1 MMKKGFILLSLS
13 LFLCVFQLSIQAEDD
28 FDQIP
33 KLVVKGEASVFKPAD
48 QMEVS
53 LGIVTTDE
61 NSNVALNENN
71 KRMHQVVTN
80 LRALGLDESDYQT
93 GHFRIQPI
101 YRRPAKNERPEEG
114 HQVIDRYEVTN
125 IVQIK
130 TQKLPLADKIIG
142 AAVQGGVNQVD
153 QLNFN
158 LNNPQLFRAEAIQ
171 LAAQNAVSDAQVL
184 AGATG
189 VKLTRIL
196 YLSLDHWHHF
206 PHLPGATMMATVG
219 AGNET
224 PLEAGNVEIHAN
236 VQMTFEIGSG
246 K

>member
-1 MMKKGFILLSLS
+1 MKKGFLLLSLS
-13 LFLCVFQLSIQAEDD
+13 LFLCVFQLALQAEGD
-28 FDQIP
+28 FEQTP

-71 KRMHQVVTN
+71 KRMHQVIAN
-80 LRALGLDESDYQT
+80 LKALGLDESDYQT

-101 YRRPAKNERPEEG
+101 YRKPARNERPEEV

-125 IVQIK
+125 AIQIK

-158 LNNPQLFRAEAIQ
+158 LNNPQLYRAEAIQ
-171 LAAQNAVSDAQVL
+171 LAAQNAISDAQAL
-184 AGATG
+184 AGAAG
-189 VKLTRIL
+189 VKLTRVL
-196 YLSLDHWHHF
+196 YLSLDHWNNF
-206 PHLPGATMMATVG
+206 PHLPGATMMARAV

-224 PLEAGNVEIHAN
+224 PLEAGNVEIHAT